1 MTTDNDL
8 IRRGEVL
15 GAYEQAVDDYNDG
28 KTGKWFRAHFA
39 DAIAAIPAAHAPTV
53 KVKPLVWA
61 QEGKQPEHAVS
72 IVGTYLLV
80 KDFDGWRWMRVVGRS
95 LADVC
100 LDPFPSPE
108 AAKSAAQA
116 DYDARILAL
125 IPQEPKP

>member
-1 MTTDNDL
+1 MTNDNDL
-8 IRRGEVL
+8 IRSGDVKAIVPPL
-15 GAYEQAVDDYNDG
+15 WQHSL
-28 KTGKWFRAHFA
+28 FP
-39 DAIAAIPAAHAPTV
+39 AIAAIPAAPAPTV

-80 KDFDGWRWMRVVGRS
+80 KDFDGWRWMRVVGGS

-116 DYDARILAL
+116 DYDARILAA
-125 IPQEPKP
+125 IKVTP